1 MEERIQKIIAA
12 RGVTSRRGAEAL
24 ILAGRVRVNGNT
36 ATLGETADPQEDVI
50 EIDGKPL
57 CKPPTRLYIM
67 LNKPRGYVTTL
78 SDEKGRRTVQT
89 LVCDCGA
96 RVYPIGRLDLNSE
109 GLLLFTNDGD
119 FANRLMHPRYAV
131 EKTYLAWVN
140 GFSAEKL
147 TEISQMDRLDGE
159 KIARPRVRLLQ
170 AKGEIALLEL
180 TIHEGKNRQ
189 IRRMCEQVGLRVTR
203 LRRIAEGTLRLGDL
217 PSGAWR
223 HLTPQELAA
232 LSE

>member
-1 MEERIQKIIAA
+1 M
-12 RGVTSRRGAEAL
+12 TSRRGAEAL

-78 SDEKGRRTVQT
+78 SDEKGRRTVQA
-89 LVCDCGA
+89 LVRDCGA

-147 TEISQMDRLDGE
+147 TAVSEMERLDGE

-189 IRRMCEQVGLRVTR
+189 IRRMCEQAGLRVTR

-217 PSGAWR
+217 PSGTWR
-223 HLTPQELAA
+223 HLTQQELAA